1 LVFFSVIL
9 ISDWLKLLHES
20 KEENTINFVFLEMC
34 KQKFEVTEFEF
45 PSLQL
50 LLSPKHYVPPIHCLF
65 TFPKNYV
72 PPSHCLFTF
81 PKNYVPP
88 SNCLFTFPKHY
99 GPPIQCLFTKPK
111 LFFPPFHF
119 HFPCYCFDFVIEN
132 GGCWKEGHKA
142 ADLGIL
148 AWRFS
153 NENAGDRMF
162 GAK

>member
-1 LVFFSVIL
+1 MVFFSVIL
-9 ISDWLKLLHES
+9 IYDWLKLLHES

-72 PPSHCLFTF
+72 PPSHCLFTS

-111 LFFPPFHF
+111 LFSLHSTSISL
-119 HFPCYCFDFVIEN
+119 VIV
-132 GGCWKEGHKA
+132 
-142 ADLGIL
+142 LIL
-148 AWRFS
+148 
-153 NENAGDRMF
+153 
-162 GAK
+162 

>member
-1 LVFFSVIL
+1 
-9 ISDWLKLLHES
+9 
-20 KEENTINFVFLEMC
+20 MC

-50 LLSPKHYVPPIHCLF
+50 LFSQKHYVPPIHCLF

-72 PPSHCLFTF
+72 PPSH
-81 PKNYVPP
+81 
-88 SNCLFTFPKHY
+88 CLFTFPKHY

-153 NENAGDRMF
+153 NENAGDRRLEQNKIKTRSEDEKKMSLWIF
-162 GAK
+162 FQRTNGTLDR

>member
-1 LVFFSVIL
+1 LVFFSINL

-20 KEENTINFVFLEMC
+20 KEENTIYFVFLEMC

-88 SNCLFTFPKHY
+88 SHCLFTFPKNY
-99 GPPIQCLFTKPK
+99 V
-111 LFFPPFHF
+111 PPFHF

-132 GGCWKEGHKA
+132 GGWWKEGHKA

-153 NENAGDRMF
+153 NENAGDRHLEQNKMF
-162 GAK
+162 

>member
-1 LVFFSVIL
+1 MQAKVWGHRVWISLSSVVIVTKTL
-9 ISDWLKLLHES
+9 CPSYPLFVYIPEKLCPS
-20 KEENTINFVFLEMC
+20 KPLFV
-34 KQKFEVTEFEF
+34 
-45 PSLQL
+45 
-50 LLSPKHYVPPIHCLF
+50 YI
-65 TFPKNYV
+65 
-72 PPSHCLFTF
+72 

-111 LFFPPFHF
+111 LFLPPFHF

-148 AWRFS
+148 AWRSS
-153 NENAGDRMF
+153 NENAGDRHLEQNKDIF
-162 GAK
+162 YWC